1 MIEPIDF
8 KPVRVLY
15 DEGAEGGAEEG
26 GGSEGGGSGAAEGG
40 GSGAA
45 EGGQQQE
52 VTLPEGAIFAD
63 ARFREALPDDLKQHP
78 SLQKM
83 TNVEHMA
90 RSYVSAQK
98 MVGKDPDSIVEL
110 PKADDPDGRRAV
122 LAKLGLPEKPDGYEK
137 LSLPEGAP
145 EFMKPEGQLAQG
157 FMETAHKLGV
167 LPDQVSGMYQ
177 WFSGVM
183 GEAAQAQEAEKNAKA
198 DENIRALQGEWG
210 NAYDQRVAAAN
221 FAIDK
226 LGGEDLRAALDD
238 AGLGASPVVLKALAQ
253 VGGLMAEDGVG
264 DSRGGKGGPFGGAM
278 TPDEARSKARDMQQA
293 ALNEKNPSERRR
305 LNEEAQKYYKMATAG
320 K

>member
-1 MIEPIDF
+1 MTGLDGF
-8 KPVRVLY
+8 KPTRVLY
-15 DEGAEGGAEEG
+15 DGGDPAPDPAPEP
-26 GGSEGGGSGAAEGG
+26 SAT
-40 GSGAA
+40 
-45 EGGQQQE
+45 Q
-52 VTLPEGAIFAD
+52 LPEGAIYAD

-83 TNVEHMA
+83 TNIEHMA

-122 LAKLGLPEKPDGYEK
+122 LAKLGLPEKPEGYGELK
-137 LSLPEGAP
+137 PPEGAP
-145 EFMKPEGQLAQG
+145 EFLKPEGPLAKG
-157 FMETAHKLGV
+157 FIEAAHKLGV
-167 LPDQVSGMYQ
+167 LPDQVSGMYE

-183 GEAAQAQEAEKNAKA
+183 GEAAQAREAELNAEA

-226 LGGEDLRAALDD
+226 LGGDELRNELDA

-253 VGGLMAEDGVG
+253 VGGIMAEDGVG
-264 DSRGGKGGPFGGAM
+264 DGRGTGKGSSFGGVM
-278 TPDEARSKARDMQQA
+278 TPDEARSKAREMQQI
-293 ALNEKNPSERRR
+293 ALNEKNPAERRR
-305 LNEEAQKYYKMATAG
+305 LNEEAQKYYKMATGG